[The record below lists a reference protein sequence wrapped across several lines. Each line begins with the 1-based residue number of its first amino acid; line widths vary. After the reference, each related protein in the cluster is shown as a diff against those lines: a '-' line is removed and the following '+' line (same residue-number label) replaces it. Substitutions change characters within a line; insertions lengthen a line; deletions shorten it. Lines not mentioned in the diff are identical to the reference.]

1 MLKEFSMFGIILT
14 SLLLV
19 GGIQFDDDDVA
30 YAQFFEDGSGTN
42 TLNFHQVLHLLGNL
56 ALLKYYY

>member
-19 GGIQFDDDDVA
+19 GGIQFDSNDVA
-30 YAQFFEDGSGTN
+30 YAQFFEDGNSTN
-42 TLNFHQVLHLLGNL
+42 
-56 ALLKYYY
+56 A